1 VAQITS
7 NFVPYPKQYEIIQG
21 ILEGDAKY
29 HVLLAPRQMGK
40 TLLSINLLLY
50 YSINYPG
57 TYNILCSPIFS
68 QSKKTFVDMAKA
80 CGINNPLIQSTN
92 ASELIMTFKN
102 GSTIRMLSAESGSNI
117 RGITVSGI
125 AILDESAFIDE
136 YVWSEVIRP
145 ATMILGKKV
154 LFISTPFGSNWFKK
168 IYDWGQDKNFPEW
181 ASYRINPEDN
191 PYLNKQDLETARL
204 TVPTNTYLQEFL
216 GMFIDGSGS
225 VFEEYGTCAT
235 LSSLASEPTPGIR
248 YWAGLD
254 LAIQEDFTVLTIFD
268 DRGNL
273 VDFFRQN
280 RTSWE
285 EIIGE
290 VSYRIQKWN
299 AHTLV
304 ELNSIGSVV
313 YEALKKA
320 APGLVEG
327 FTTTQSSK
335 QDLIEAL
342 KLAFTRHEIQIPKEE
357 VLPDLHTEL
366 SVFTYKMLSGGKI
379 SYSAPSGMNDDIVM
393 SLALAL
399 KSLQSN
405 KRRGQYAAV
414 SGRSVPFFAAG
425 GGRRR

>member
-1 VAQITS
+1 MEITS

-29 HVLLAPRQMGK
+29 HVLLAPRQHGK

-50 YSINYPG
+50 YAINYPG
-57 TYNILCSPIFS
+57 SYNILCSPIFS
-68 QSKKTFVDMAKA
+68 QSKKTFVDLAKS
-80 CGINNPLIQSTN
+80 CGPNNPLIQSTN
-92 ASELIMTFKN
+92 ASELIMTFRN

-154 LFISTPFGSNWFKK
+154 LFISTPFGTNWFKK
-168 IYDWGQDKNFPEW
+168 IYDWGQDPHYEEW

-216 GMFIDGSGS
+216 GQFIDGSGS
-225 VFEEYGTCAT
+225 VFEKFGECST
-235 LSSLASEPTPGIR
+235 LTSLASQPSPNTRFWG
-248 YWAGLD
+248 GLD
-254 LAIQEDFTVLTIFD
+254 LAIQQDFTVLTIFD
-268 DRGNL
+268 DKGNL
-273 VDFFRQN
+273 VDFYRQN

-285 EIIGE
+285 SIIEE

-299 AHTLV
+299 AHTIV

-313 YEALKKA
+313 HEALKKA
-320 APGLVEG
+320 SPGLIEG

-342 KLAFTRHEIQIPKEE
+342 KLAFVRHEIQIPREE
-357 VLPDLHTEL
+357 VLPELHTEL
-366 SVFTYKMLSGGKI
+366 SVFTYKMLTGGKI
-379 SYSAPSGMNDDIVM
+379 SYSAPSGMHDDCVM

-399 KSLQSN
+399 KSLQQGSR
-405 KRRGQYAAV
+405 KGQYAAIGAR
-414 SGRSVPFFAAG
+414 SGRGFDAMFSKP
-425 GGRRR
+425 RR